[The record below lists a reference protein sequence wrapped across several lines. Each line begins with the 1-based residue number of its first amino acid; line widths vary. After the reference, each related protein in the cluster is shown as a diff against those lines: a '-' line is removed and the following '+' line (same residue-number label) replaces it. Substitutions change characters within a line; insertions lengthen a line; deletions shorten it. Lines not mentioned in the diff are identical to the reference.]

1 MDRANGVLKDSRGG
15 QVWPRPSRVFCARVY
30 TGPKS
35 SAIITAPGE
44 KSGLVLATVTL
55 VTAVT
60 YQFQSWLARILANK
74 RRRSTVVAAAVV
86 AFIIL
91 VNVPNLV
98 MNANRDEDPAQG
110 AAFDSNT
117 VETWAIAVNAVL
129 PPGWLALGARSA
141 SATQGSTAGVL
152 KDSRGGQ
159 VWPGALA
166 VVGLF
171 GIAALSLRRS
181 YRKLLASFAMASTAM
196 ASTAI
201 EGAMGGE
208 SARDPGDAPA
218 RQMSRTGAARP
229 AKVPGPTRSAAR
241 KVALAIAEPFL
252 RRIPDDARAVAWA
265 ALRLWMRSPQGK
277 MVLLSP
283 ILLILLYFLILSQ
296 RVSGGWAP
304 HFAVQSMMG
313 LVILMSFNLFA
324 NAFGQD
330 GAGFRTVVMAGTAPK
345 DLLLGKNLALASFVL
360 AIAAVALAALQWRN
374 PLPASH
380 FVANVAQLMILYLAG
395 CLLGNQFSIR
405 APRAMSATSMGTR
418 SSSAAMILATLSFI
432 VLFLLLALPLA
443 LPMFI
448 ERRMQ
453 AAGLPVPVYLLASL
467 LELALAIFIY
477 RRMLARQGRLLA
489 ERLQTVLDRVTQPVD

>member
-1 MDRANGVLKDSRGG
+1 MLSVAGTRTCPL
-15 QVWPRPSRVFCARVY
+15 CT

-44 KSGLVLATVTL
+44 KCGLALASVSALGASNLILIPLVLATVTL

-196 ASTAI
+196 ASTALPL
-201 EGAMGGE
+201 
-208 SARDPGDAPA
+208 RW
-218 RQMSRTGAARP
+218 
-229 AKVPGPTRSAAR
+229 KVRWVENPLAIRATRRRGRCPGPGLP
-241 KVALAIAEPFL
+241 ALP
-252 RRIPDDARAVAWA
+252 RYPDQHVPPRA
-265 ALRLWMRSPQGK
+265 RSP
-277 MVLLSP
+277 LRSP
-283 ILLILLYFLILSQ
+283 SRSCAAF
-296 RVSGGWAP
+296 R
-304 HFAVQSMMG
+304 MMP
-313 LVILMSFNLFA
+313 A
-324 NAFGQD
+324 
-330 GAGFRTVVMAGTAPK
+330 
-345 DLLLGKNLALASFVL
+345 
-360 AIAAVALAALQWRN
+360 QWRG
-374 PLPASH
+374 PHCAC
-380 FVANVAQLMILYLAG
+380 G
-395 CLLGNQFSIR
+395 CVH
-405 APRAMSATSMGTR
+405 PRARWSC
-418 SSSAAMILATLSFI
+418 
-432 VLFLLLALPLA
+432 
-443 LPMFI
+443 
-448 ERRMQ
+448 
-453 AAGLPVPVYLLASL
+453 
-467 LELALAIFIY
+467 
-477 RRMLARQGRLLA
+477 
-489 ERLQTVLDRVTQPVD
+489 

>member
-1 MDRANGVLKDSRGG
+1 M
-15 QVWPRPSRVFCARVY
+15 Y

-196 ASTAI
+196 ASTAMASTAI

-241 KVALAIAEPFL
+241 KVALAITEPFL